1 MDETVK
7 QIYMLI
13 LRDGATVRQAKG
25 SKMIKISW
33 HAKRRTTKAKLK
45 WFVFHIDGK
54 RGKLWKG
61 KSR

>member
-7 QIYMLI
+7 QLYLLI
-13 LRDGATVRQAKG
+13 LKDNVTVRQAKD

-45 WFVFHIDGK
+45 WCVFHIDGK

-61 KSR
+61 KNR